1 MSESRR
7 AEEARGTDSAP
18 HLGRSDRPRSGR
30 PGRPGR
36 SGRPARVALSSLVA
50 AHAISQTGNV
60 VTAFAVPFYVLGLG
74 GSGAEVGLAA
84 AFATAPV
91 IIGGPLGGVV
101 VDRVGHRRAAIVA
114 DLVSGASVL
123 AMPVLAL
130 TVGLPFWALLALVFV
145 GGLLDSPGQVA
156 RRVMLPGLTER
167 AGVRIERSVGL
178 IDGSERFAKLIGASI
193 AGLLVAVVGP
203 VASLFVNAATFAVS
217 AALTWTLV
225 PAPDP
230 VHTGSPGSIT
240 AAPPPDDPVRTGSP
254 NPRDDHPATTAAPTD
269 GATAADHPTDATAA
283 TAATAA
289 TEPTRASYRADLAEG
304 ARFVV
309 RDPLMRLIVAL
320 VLVTNLLDAARGSTL
335 LPLYAND
342 RLGGAAA
349 LGLLVATMGG
359 CALAGNVAFGFV
371 AHRVPRRVTFVVCFT
386 LAGGPSS
393 LAFALGAPL
402 PVLVAATAL
411 SGLAA
416 GALNPILGTVQLE
429 RTPERLRGRFFGLV
443 TAGAWAGIPIGALLG
458 GVAADTIGLAVAF
471 GIVAVVYTTVTLAP
485 LTGGAWRLMER
496 RRPPGGRS
504 PAPPL

>member
-1 MSESRR
+1 VSENGR
-7 AEEARGTDSAP
+7 AEEARVTDSAP
-18 HLGRSDRPRSGR
+18 HLGRADRPRSGHPDR
-30 PGRPGR
+30 PGRP
-36 SGRPARVALSSLVA
+36 GRPARVALSSLVA

-156 RRVMLPGLTER
+156 RRVMVPGLTER
-167 AGVRIERSVGL
+167 AGVRIERSVGS
-178 IDGSERFAKLIGASI
+178 IDGSERFAKLVGASI
-193 AGLLVAVVGP
+193 AGLLVAAVGP

-217 AALTWTLV
+217 AALTWALV

-230 VHTGSPGSIT
+230 V
-240 AAPPPDDPVRTGSP
+240 RTGSA
-254 NPRDDHPATTAAPTD
+254 NPRDDHPTEPSD
-269 GATAADHPTDATAA
+269 
-283 TAATAA
+283 A

-335 LPLYAND
+335 LPLYAHD

-429 RTPERLRGRFFGLV
+429 RTPEHLRGRVFGLV

>member
-1 MSESRR
+1 MSESTP
-7 AEEARGTDSAP
+7 AEEARGTDSATR
-18 HLGRSDRPRSGR
+18 G
-30 PGRPGR
+30 
-36 SGRPARVALSSLVA
+36 GRPARPRGGRTGHTVRTGRTDRAALSSLVA

-145 GGLLDSPGQVA
+145 GGLLDSPGQTA
-156 RRVMLPGLTER
+156 RRVMLPALTER

-178 IDGSERFAKLIGASI
+178 LDGSERFAKLIGASI
-193 AGLLVAVVGP
+193 AGLLVAAVGP

-217 AALTWTLV
+217 AALTGALV
-225 PAPDP
+225 PASGP
-230 VHTGSPGSIT
+230 
-240 AAPPPDDPVRTGSP
+240 ARTGSP
-254 NPRDDHPATTAAPTD
+254 NPRDDHP
-269 GATAADHPTDATAA
+269 TDATD
-283 TAATAA
+283 A
-289 TEPTRASYRADLAEG
+289 TEPTRASYRSDLVEG

-371 AHRVPRRVTFVVCFT
+371 AHRVPRRVTFVACFT

-429 RTPERLRGRFFGLV
+429 RTPEHLRGRVFGLV
-443 TAGAWAGIPIGALLG
+443 TAGAWAGIPAGALLG
-458 GVAADTIGLAVAF
+458 GVAADTIGLTVAF
-471 GIVAVVYTTVTLAP
+471 GIVAVVYTTVTLTP
-485 LTGGAWRLMER
+485 LTGGHWRLMER
-496 RRPPGGRS
+496 RGPPGDRPP
-504 PAPPL
+504 APSL

>member
-1 MSESRR
+1 M
-7 AEEARGTDSAP
+7 
-18 HLGRSDRPRSGR
+18 
-30 PGRPGR
+30 
-36 SGRPARVALSSLVA
+36 SSLVA

-60 VTAFAVPFYVLGLG
+60 VTAFAVPFYLLGLG

-123 AMPVLAL
+123 SMPVLAL
-130 TVGLPFWALLALVFV
+130 TVGLPFWALLSLVFV
-145 GGLLDSPGQVA
+145 GGLLDTPGQTA

-178 IDGSERFAKLIGASI
+178 LDGSERFAKLIGASI
-193 AGLLVAVVGP
+193 AGLLVAAVGP
-203 VASLFVNAATFAVS
+203 IASLFVNAATFAIS
-217 AALTWTLV
+217 AVLTWALV

-230 VHTGSPGSIT
+230 VRTGSPDSV
-240 AAPPPDDPVRTGSP
+240 AARPPADDPVRTGSP
-254 NPRDDHPATTAAPTD
+254 GSVAADPPADDPTRIGSPDSRHDHPATTAAPTVGPTD
-269 GATAADHPTDATAA
+269 RTTGATG
-283 TAATAA
+283 A
-289 TEPTRASYRADLAEG
+289 TEPARASYRADLAEG

-349 LGLLVATMGG
+349 LGLLVATLGG

-371 AHRVPRRVTFVVCFT
+371 AHRVPRRLTFVVCFA

-393 LAFALGAPL
+393 LAFALAAPL

-416 GALNPILGTVQLE
+416 GALNPILGAVELE
-429 RTPERLRGRFFGLV
+429 RVPERLRGRVFGLLN
-443 TAGAWAGIPIGALLG
+443 AGAWAGIPAGALLG
-458 GVAADTIGLAVAF
+458 GIAADTIGLTVAF
-471 GIVAVVYTTVTLAP
+471 GIVAAVYTVVTLTP
-485 LTGGAWRLMER
+485 LTGGAWRQMER
-496 RRPPGGRS
+496 RPTPDGPP
-504 PAPPL
+504 PAPTL

>member
-1 MSESRR
+1 M
-7 AEEARGTDSAP
+7 
-18 HLGRSDRPRSGR
+18 
-30 PGRPGR
+30 
-36 SGRPARVALSSLVA
+36 ALSSLVA

-60 VTAFAVPFYVLGLG
+60 VTAFAVPFYALGLG

-114 DLVSGASVL
+114 HLVSGASVL

-178 IDGSERFAKLIGASI
+178 IDGSERFAKLVGASI
-193 AGLLVAVVGP
+193 AGLLVAAVGP
-203 VASLFVNAATFAVS
+203 IASLFVNAATFAVS
-217 AALTWTLV
+217 ATLTWALV

-230 VHTGSPGSIT
+230 VRTGSPGSPLAT
-240 AAPPPDDPVRTGSP
+240 SPADDPIRTGST
-254 NPRDDHPATTAAPTD
+254 NPRDDHPTKPTEPTEAT
-269 GATAADHPTDATAA
+269 G
-283 TAATAA
+283 
-289 TEPTRASYRADLAEG
+289 PTRASYRADLAEG

-429 RTPERLRGRFFGLV
+429 RTPEHLRGRVFGLV

-504 PAPPL
+504 PAPLL

>member
-1 MSESRR
+1 MSESTP
-7 AEEARGTDSAP
+7 AEEARGTDSATR
-18 HLGRSDRPRSGR
+18 G
-30 PGRPGR
+30 
-36 SGRPARVALSSLVA
+36 GRPARPRGGRTGHTVRTGRTDRVALSSLVA

-145 GGLLDSPGQVA
+145 GGLLDSPGQTA
-156 RRVMLPGLTER
+156 RRVMLPALTER

-178 IDGSERFAKLIGASI
+178 LDGSERFAKLIGASI
-193 AGLLVAVVGP
+193 AGLLVAAVGP

-217 AALTWTLV
+217 AALTGALV
-225 PAPDP
+225 PAS
-230 VHTGSPGSIT
+230 GPGGAHGVS
-240 AAPPPDDPVRTGSP
+240 
-254 NPRDDHPATTAAPTD
+254 ATTGAPTD
-269 GATAADHPTDATAA
+269 GLAPSADEPGDQP
-283 TAATAA
+283 
-289 TEPTRASYRADLAEG
+289 EPTRASYRSDLVEG

-371 AHRVPRRVTFVVCFT
+371 AHRVPRRLTFVACFT

-429 RTPERLRGRFFGLV
+429 RTPEHLRGRVFGLV
-443 TAGAWAGIPIGALLG
+443 TAGAWAGIPAGALLG
-458 GVAADTIGLAVAF
+458 GVAADTIGLTVAF

-485 LTGGAWRLMER
+485 LTGGHWRLMER
-496 RRPPGGRS
+496 RGPTGGRPP
-504 PAPPL
+504 APSL

>member
-1 MSESRR
+1 MTEDAPAPETVAPGLTRPTHATSPTGPTHPTRASR
-7 AEEARGTDSAP
+7 T
-18 HLGRSDRPRSGR
+18 
-30 PGRPGR
+30 
-36 SGRPARVALSSLVA
+36 ALSALVA

-60 VTAFAVPFYVLGLG
+60 VTAFAVPFYVLALG
-74 GSGAEVGLAA
+74 GSGVEIGVAA

-114 DLVSGASVL
+114 DVVSGASVL

-145 GGLLDSPGQVA
+145 AGLLDTPGQTA

-167 AGVRIERSVGL
+167 AGIRIERSVGL
-178 IDGSERFAKLIGASI
+178 LDGSERFAKLIGASL
-193 AGLLVAVVGP
+193 AGLLVAAVGP
-203 VASLFVNAATFAVS
+203 VPSLFVNAATFAVS
-217 AALTWTLV
+217 AVLTWTLV
-225 PAPDP
+225 PGPDP
-230 VHTGSPGSIT
+230 SRDGSASPTSPRP
-240 AAPPPDDPVRTGSP
+240 AAPAGERAEEPGNRSRDRTGS
-254 NPRDDHPATTAAPTD
+254 
-269 GATAADHPTDATAA
+269 
-283 TAATAA
+283 
-289 TEPTRASYRADLAEG
+289 TEPARASYWQDLAEG

-359 CALAGNVAFGFV
+359 CALLGNVAFGFV
-371 AHRVPRRVTFVVCFT
+371 AHRVPRRVTFALCFA

-416 GALNPILGTVQLE
+416 GALNPILATVELE
-429 RTPERLRGRFFGLV
+429 RVPEHLRGRVFGLLN
-443 TAGAWAGIPIGALLG
+443 AGAWAGVPFGALLG
-458 GVAADTIGLAVAF
+458 GVAADTIGLTVAF
-471 GIVAVVYTTVTLAP
+471 GIVAAVYVAVTLTP
-485 LTGGAWRLMER
+485 LTGGSWRLMER
-496 RRPPGGRS
+496 GAVRLETDRTP
-504 PAPPL
+504 

>member
-1 MSESRR
+1 MTEDTPVPETVALDRR
-7 AEEARGTDSAP
+7 DPDERTERDDSAQ
-18 HLGRSDRPRSGR
+18 SDA
-30 PGRPGR
+30 
-36 SGRPARVALSSLVA
+36 PAEDGDGGAGTSTRAARTALSALVA
-50 AHAISQTGNV
+50 AHAVSQTGNV
-60 VTAFAVPFYVLGLG
+60 VTAFAVPFYVLALG
-74 GSGAEVGLAA
+74 GSGVEIGVAA

-114 DLVSGASVL
+114 DVVSGASVL

-145 GGLLDSPGQVA
+145 GGLLDTPGQTA

-178 IDGSERFAKLIGASI
+178 LDGSERFAKLVGASL
-193 AGLLVAVVGP
+193 AGLLVAAVGP
-203 VASLFVNAATFAVS
+203 IGSLFVNAATFAVS
-217 AALTWTLV
+217 AVLTWV
-225 PAPDP
+225 F
-230 VHTGSPGSIT
+230 V
-240 AAPPPDDPVRTGSP
+240 
-254 NPRDDHPATTAAPTD
+254 PRDAKAAEAEAGVE
-269 GATAADHPTDATAA
+269 GAPR
-283 TAATAA
+283 
-289 TEPTRASYRADLAEG
+289 ESFWADLIEG

-309 RDPLMRLIVAL
+309 QDPLMRLLVGL

-359 CALAGNVAFGFV
+359 CALLGNVAFGFV
-371 AHRVPRRVTFVVCFT
+371 AHRVPRRVTFAVCFT

-411 SGLAA
+411 AGLAA
-416 GALNPILGTVQLE
+416 GSLNPILATVELE
-429 RTPERLRGRFFGLV
+429 RVPEPMRGRVFGLIN
-443 TAGAWAGIPIGALLG
+443 AGAWAGVPFGALLG
-458 GVAADTIGLAVAF
+458 GLAADTIGLTVAF
-471 GIVAVVYTTVTLAP
+471 GIVAAAYVVTTLTP
-485 LTGGAWRLMER
+485 LTGGSWRLMER
-496 RRPPGGRS
+496 GNSAHQVRNDRS
-504 PAPPL
+504 

>member
-1 MSESRR
+1 
-7 AEEARGTDSAP
+7 
-18 HLGRSDRPRSGR
+18 
-30 PGRPGR
+30 
-36 SGRPARVALSSLVA
+36 
-50 AHAISQTGNV
+50 
-60 VTAFAVPFYVLGLG
+60 
-74 GSGAEVGLAA
+74 
-84 AFATAPV
+84 
-91 IIGGPLGGVV
+91 
-101 VDRVGHRRAAIVA
+101 
-114 DLVSGASVL
+114 
-123 AMPVLAL
+123 
-130 TVGLPFWALLALVFV
+130 
-145 GGLLDSPGQVA
+145 
-156 RRVMLPGLTER
+156 
-167 AGVRIERSVGL
+167 
-178 IDGSERFAKLIGASI
+178 
-193 AGLLVAVVGP
+193 
-203 VASLFVNAATFAVS
+203 VS
-217 AALTWTLV
+217 AALTGALV

-230 VHTGSPGSIT
+230 V
-240 AAPPPDDPVRTGSP
+240 RTGSA
-254 NPRDDHPATTAAPTD
+254 NPRDDH
-269 GATAADHPTDATAA
+269 
-283 TAATAA
+283 A
-289 TEPTRASYRADLAEG
+289 TEATEAIRASYRADLVEG

-359 CALAGNVAFGFV
+359 CALVGNVAFGFV

-429 RTPERLRGRFFGLV
+429 RTPEHLRGRVFGLV

-458 GVAADTIGLAVAF
+458 GLAADTIGLAVAF
-471 GIVAVVYTTVTLAP
+471 GIVAVVYTTVTLTP
-485 LTGGAWRLMER
+485 LAGGDWRLMER
-496 RRPPGGRS
+496 GRGTTPRS